1 MDTNLTL
8 SQKELQKL
16 STNQIQSLNI
26 LALSTESL
34 YNLLQ
39 KESEENPFM
48 EYSPNQRS
56 SAHNDTSFLD
66 FCSSSGRAQRQTIYF
81 GTSKFREFYK
91 TPVGPVFVFGRL
103 CR

>member
-56 SAHNDTSFLD
+56 SAHND
-66 FCSSSGRAQRQTIYF
+66 I
-81 GTSKFREFYK
+81 
-91 TPVGPVFVFGRL
+91 
-103 CR
+103 